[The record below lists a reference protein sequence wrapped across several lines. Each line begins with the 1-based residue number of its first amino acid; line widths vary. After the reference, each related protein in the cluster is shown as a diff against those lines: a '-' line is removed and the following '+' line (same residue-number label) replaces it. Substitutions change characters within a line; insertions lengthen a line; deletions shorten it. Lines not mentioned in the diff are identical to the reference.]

1 MISFDS
7 EICELCGGFGE
18 CADGNCDEVIAATTP
33 EKATA
38 TEIAYGNL
46 NRMENNNTVQVAS
59 GWIHQ
64 ITSMTTLNHHA
75 FTYNGGD
82 VLHVFLGDTN
92 DANES
97 TYAFLANT
105 TLQLLSDVYQL
116 QEAGHPENFR
126 VPEGW
131 RRMKESSIA
140 ISLGKGQDVG

>member
-1 MISFDS
+1 MIT
-7 EICELCGGFGE
+7 
-18 CADGNCDEVIAATTP
+18 ATSQ

-38 TEIAYGNL
+38 TEIVFGNL
-46 NRMENNNTVQVAS
+46 HRMENNNTAQVAS
-59 GWIHQ
+59 GWIRQ
-64 ITSMTTLNHHA
+64 IKDMGLNHYG
-75 FTYNGGD
+75 FTYNGGC

-92 DANES
+92 EENGPT

-116 QEAGHPENFR
+116 EEAGHPENFR